1 MLSIKIL
8 LMSLS
13 LTNAVITD
21 LQKSRVRHIVVQIFN
36 LPHYTIN
43 FFEPMYEGAYQRAG
57 NDIDNINRDIV
68 AYNTV
73 YYAAQAFQMGR
84 AQEVANTLHYAA
96 QAFQMGRAQEVA
108 NTLHYAAHAFQI
120 GRAQGIAQGHDQ
132 QRAQGIAQGHDQRRA
147 VGQHQTDGR
156 CLPTIR
162 EEPI

>member
-96 QAFQMGRAQEVA
+96 
-108 NTLHYAAHAFQI
+108 HAFQI

-132 QRAQGIAQGHDQRRA
+132 QRAQGVAQGHDQRRA